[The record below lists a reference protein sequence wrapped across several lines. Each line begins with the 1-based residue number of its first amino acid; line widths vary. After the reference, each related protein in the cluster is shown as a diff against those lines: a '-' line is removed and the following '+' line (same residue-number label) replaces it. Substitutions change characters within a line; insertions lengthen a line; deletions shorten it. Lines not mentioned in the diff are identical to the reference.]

1 MKTEIE
7 VKFLDVDHNEVRK
20 KLEEIG
26 AKLITPMRTM
36 RRVTI
41 DTPAMKVKDAYVR
54 IRDEGTKVTMTYKQF
69 DSLSV
74 DGAKEIE
81 LEVSDFQSTI
91 DLLRAAGLPHNS
103 FQESKRE
110 AWEFE
115 GVEIVLDEWPW
126 LKPYIEIEGNSED
139 EIRDMAQK
147 LGFNWNNAVFG
158 DVMVA
163 YRAEYPHLEPNDTI
177 GSIPEAKFG
186 DPLPGLLEG

>member
-91 DLLRAAGLPHNS
+91 DLLRAAGLPYNS

-115 GVEIVLDEWPW
+115 GAEIVLDEWPW
-126 LKPYIEIEGNSED
+126 LKPYIEIEGDSES
-139 EIRDMAQK
+139 EIRDIAKK
-147 LGFNWNNAVFG
+147 LGFDWSDAVFG

-163 YRAEYPHLEPNDTI
+163 YRAEYPHLGPNDTI
-177 GSIPEAKFG
+177 GSIPEAKFD
-186 DPLPGLLEG
+186 DPLPDLLKS